1 MTKTVPSYVRVKA
14 KGMIYTTIDMFYL
27 TDEQLANSPSK
38 KDGIDEATETTL
50 RMYGCD
56 LIQESGIFLRLPQ
69 AVMATGQVLFHR
81 FYCKKSFA
89 RFNVKDGMQ
98 EGEFSHGAFRLV
110 FQGQKLLILTFLCL

>member
-50 RMYGCD
+50 RM
-56 LIQESGIFLRLPQ
+56 PQ